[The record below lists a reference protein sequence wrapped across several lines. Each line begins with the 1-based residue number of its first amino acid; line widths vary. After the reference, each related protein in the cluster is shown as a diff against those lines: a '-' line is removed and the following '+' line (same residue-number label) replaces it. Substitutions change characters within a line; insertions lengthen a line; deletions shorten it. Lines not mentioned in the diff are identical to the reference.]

1 MSGSGFRHQA
11 TLGRR
16 DRSVVLPRRIRQYLF
31 LPCRWYHRSIV
42 YMLYHPNA
50 TISTG
55 SCRRDWEPQAIV
67 YPRTALCSRHFRA
80 IRRPL
85 LFLPWMPESTWNT
98 PARRI
103 TIADAAEDQFR
114 AYLRSAAMMNIG
126 NEFSPLHS
134 PLVFV
139 GRISRPFL
147 PSSSLGT
154 WLYISPPSPLITAL
168 LALRVFPLF
177 IKVQWTV
184 YAFLH
189 AHAPTLVSLPSFGV
203 SASSTHAPKTGAF
216 FCHGT
221 PYSSYAFFNLSA
233 ICLRFLALIFKLSLY
248 STSFIVNCSS
258 HAVIILYQ

>member
-147 PSSSLGT
+147 QVLHWALGCT
-154 WLYISPPSPLITAL
+154 FLRHPLLSPLCSLCESFHCSSKFNGPFTPSFMHTPPRL
-168 LALRVFPLF
+168 YR
-177 IKVQWTV
+177 
-184 YAFLH
+184 FLH
-189 AHAPTLVSLPSFGV
+189 LECPLHPHTLPRLGRSSVMGLPILR
-203 SASSTHAPKTGAF
+203 TH
-216 FCHGT
+216 
-221 PYSSYAFFNLSA
+221 S
-233 ICLRFLALIFKLSLY
+233 LIFPRSVFVFL
-248 STSFIVNCSS
+248 
-258 HAVIILYQ
+258 H